1 MSMAS
6 REAKWIRCR
15 SSWAGHWGFRH
26 RVAASPSARETSSPQ
41 EGQRSGKVKGAESG
55 GFSTTATTSGMI
67 SPALRRMTREPMRMS
82 FSAMKSWLWRV
93 ARLTVVPARVTGW
106 NTPVGVS
113 TPVRPTFTWMSRRV
127 VSFSS
132 GGYLKASA
140 HRGNLAV
147 LPSSSRW
154 EKSLTFTT
162 APSMG

>member
-1 MSMAS
+1 M
-6 REAKWIRCR
+6 
-15 SSWAGHWGFRH
+15 
-26 RVAASPSARETSSPQ
+26 
-41 EGQRSGKVKGAESG
+41 
-55 GFSTTATTSGMI
+55 
-67 SPALRRMTREPMRMS
+67 RRITREPMAMP
-82 FSAMKSWLWRV
+82 FSRMKSWLCRV
-93 ARLTVVPARVTGW
+93 ARLTVVPARVTRE

-113 TPVRPTFTWMSRRV
+113 TPVRPTFTSMSRRV

-154 EKSLTFTT
+154 AKSLTFTT